1 MADMRFTPAQQC
13 AINSRRSTVL
23 VSAAAGSGKTRV
35 LTERLMAYLTDEEH
49 PVDIDRFLVITFT
62 KAAAGELR
70 SRILSGIAAE
80 TAAHPQFRRQTALC
94 ARAQIGTIHAFC
106 GNLLREHCAAAALS
120 PDFQIADEN
129 QTTALK
135 AATLEKVLEAAYADI
150 DTDEALRALA
160 DTVGAGRDDKRLAEL
175 ILQLYEKMQ
184 SHARPEQW
192 AARQIELLDLN
203 GVTDI
208 AETPWGAELLGAAK
222 QSADYWCDALDRLR
236 ADVAAYDWLEKAYGD
251 SIEETGETLR
261 AARRAMD
268 SGWDA
273 AHAALAAVTFPRLGT
288 VRNPPEPEAKER
300 AQNARTKCKK
310 AVEKLQKQFSQRSEK
325 MLNDLRAAAPA
336 MVRLLRLTMKF
347 TDAYAAE
354 KKRRDLVDYADLEHM
369 AARLLTNE
377 DGTPSALAKTVS
389 ERFREILVDEYQ
401 DVSEVQDLIFRAVS
415 REEKNLFFV
424 GDVKQSIYRFRLAD
438 PGLFLAKYDAFTPAE
453 RAEGDES
460 RRILL
465 QENFRSR
472 GAVLDACNHV
482 FRSIMSRAL
491 GELDYDDDA
500 ALKCGLPEMQGGEKA
515 ELCITQLP
523 DPAEG
528 PGLEKHALE
537 AAFVAERMVELNHQG
552 VAWGDMVILLR
563 SANSVGPIYREALT
577 ARGIPVQS
585 EQGGGFFES
594 LEISMV
600 RSLLAVIDNPHQ
612 DVPLVAALTS
622 PLFGF
627 DADALAAVRESDR
640 AHDFY
645 TALLKRAE
653 TDDTAK
659 AAVETIAR
667 YRRLAPDS
675 ALTALLWQIYDDRDL
690 MALCSAMPDGDQ
702 RRANLHRLLALS
714 ESFERTGHQGL
725 HRFTQWLD
733 QQAEQGREPGAA
745 APAQQSVK
753 IMSIHRSKGLEFR
766 VVFLCDLNRQFNKS
780 DATVAVLV
788 HPKLGLG
795 PKRYDLARGISYP
808 TFARSAIAQRLNR
821 ETLSEEMR
829 LLYVAMTRA
838 KDRLILTGTTADAEG
853 LRQKLALDNAA
864 PIPPEVLQT
873 AVSPLYWLLQAALL
887 PGGEDVFSIRIV
899 EPGTEAEEAR
909 RADAL
914 TEPQDADPAALE
926 ALEAALTFT
935 DPHAAASALPSKVT
949 ATELKH
955 AGISDPETDGAALLG
970 ARRRTFRMPD
980 FREEDKPLTAT
991 ERGTATHRVLQY
1003 LRFTDA
1009 GSEDAVRAQI
1019 ASLVRAGYLSERDA
1033 RAVKVDSVRSLMR
1046 SPLGA
1051 RLYAAEQAG
1060 TVRREF
1066 RFSLL
1071 FAANRLLGG
1080 EVTDEVLLQGVV
1092 DCWWEEDDGVVI
1104 LDYKTDR
1111 IPKDAVPE
1119 RTAYYASQLRAY
1131 GEAMA
1136 RITGKPVKERLL
1148 FFLHNGEI
1156 SAVEESL

>member
-1 MADMRFTPAQQC
+1 MADMQFTPAQQC
-13 AINSRRSTVL
+13 AIDSRQSTVL

-35 LTERLMAYLTDEEH
+35 LTERLMAYLTDGAH

-70 SRILSGIAAE
+70 SRILSGIAAN
-80 TAAHPQFRRQTALC
+80 TAAHPELRRQTALC
-94 ARAQIGTIHAFC
+94 ARAQIGTIHSFC

-192 AARQIELLDLN
+192 AAEQIELLDLT
-203 GVTDI
+203 GVTDV
-208 AETPWGAELLGAAK
+208 AETTWGKELLDAAK
-222 QSADYWCDALDRLR
+222 QSADYWCAALDRLR
-236 ADVAAYDWLEKAYGD
+236 ADVAAYSWLDAAYGD
-251 SIEETGETLR
+251 SIDETGETFR

-273 AHAALAAVTFPRLGT
+273 AHYALAAVTFPKLGR
-288 VRNPPEPEAKER
+288 VVKPPEPEAKDR
-300 AQNARTKCKK
+300 AKNARDRCKK
-310 AVEKLQKQFSQRSEK
+310 AVEKLQKQFSQTSEK
-325 MLNDLRAAAPA
+325 MLDDLRAAAPA
-336 MVRLLRLTMKF
+336 MVRLLRLTMRF

-354 KKRRDLVDYADLEHM
+354 KRRRDLVDYADLEHM

-415 REEKNLFFV
+415 RDEKNLFFV

-438 PGLFLAKYDAFTPAE
+438 PTLFLAKYDAFTAAE

-465 QENFRSR
+465 HENFRSR
-472 GAVLDACNHV
+472 GAVLSACNHV
-482 FRSIMSRAL
+482 FRNIMSRAL
-491 GELDYDDDA
+491 GELSYDDDA
-500 ALKCGLPEMQGGEKA
+500 ALKCGLPEMEGGEKA
-515 ELCITQLP
+515 ELCLVQLP
-523 DPAEG
+523 GTAEG
-528 PGLEKHALE
+528 PGPEKHALE
-537 AAFVAERMVELNHQG
+537 AQYVAGRMIELNNQG
-552 VAWGDMVILLR
+552 VPWGDMVILLR

-627 DADALAAVRESDR
+627 NADALAAVRESDR
-640 AHDFY
+640 THDFY
-645 TALLKRAE
+645 TALCKRAE
-653 TDDTAK
+653 TDGAAK
-659 AAVETIAR
+659 AAVETIAL

-714 ESFERTGHQGL
+714 ESFERTGYQGL
-725 HRFTQWLD
+725 HRFVQWLD
-733 QQAEQGREPGAA
+733 QQEEQGREPGAA
-745 APAQQSVK
+745 APAAQSVK
-753 IMSIHRSKGLEFR
+753 IMSIHRSKGLEFP

-780 DATVAVLV
+780 DSSAAVLV

-808 TFARSAIAQRLNR
+808 TFARNAIAQRLNR

-838 KDRLILTGTTADAEG
+838 KDRLILTGTAADAEG
-853 LRQKLALDNAA
+853 LKQKLALDAVS
-864 PIPPEVLQT
+864 PLPPEVLQT

-887 PGGEDVFSIRIV
+887 PGGEDVFDLRIV
-899 EPGTEAEEAR
+899 EPEAETEASA

-914 TEPQDADPAALE
+914 CTPPAADPAALE
-926 ALEAALTFT
+926 ALETALTFS
-935 DPHAAASALPSKVT
+935 DPHAAAAALPSKVT
-949 ATELKH
+949 ATELKR
-955 AGISDPETDGAALLG
+955 AGFADPEEDGAALLG

-980 FREEDKPLTAT
+980 FREEDKPLTPT

-1003 LRFTDA
+1003 LHFTDA
-1009 GSEDAVRAQI
+1009 ETDDAVRAQI
-1019 ASLVRAGYLSERDA
+1019 ADLVRAGYLSERDA
-1033 RAVKVDSVRSLMR
+1033 RAVKVDAVRSLMR
-1046 SPLGA
+1046 SPLGK
-1051 RLYAAEQAG
+1051 RLYAAEEAG

-1071 FAANRLLGG
+1071 FPANRLFGG
-1080 EVTDEVLLQGVV
+1080 EVADEVLLQGVV
-1092 DCWWEEDDGVVI
+1092 DCWWEEPDGVVI

-1111 IPKDAVPE
+1111 IPRDAVPE
-1119 RTAYYASQLRAY
+1119 RTAYYAGQLRAY

-1148 FFLHNGEI
+1148 FFLHNGVVSEV
-1156 SAVEESL
+1156 SED

>member
-1 MADMRFTPAQQC
+1 H
-13 AINSRRSTVL
+13 N
-23 VSAAAGSGKTRV
+23 
-35 LTERLMAYLTDEEH
+35 
-49 PVDIDRFLVITFT
+49 
-62 KAAAGELR
+62 
-70 SRILSGIAAE
+70 
-80 TAAHPQFRRQTALC
+80 
-94 ARAQIGTIHAFC
+94 
-106 GNLLREHCAAAALS
+106 
-120 PDFQIADEN
+120 
-129 QTTALK
+129 
-135 AATLEKVLEAAYADI
+135 
-150 DTDEALRALA
+150 ALA
-160 DTVGAGRDDKRLAEL
+160 E
-175 ILQLYEKMQ
+175 
-184 SHARPEQW
+184 
-192 AARQIELLDLN
+192 
-203 GVTDI
+203 
-208 AETPWGAELLGAAK
+208 
-222 QSADYWCDALDRLR
+222 
-236 ADVAAYDWLEKAYGD
+236 
-251 SIEETGETLR
+251 
-261 AARRAMD
+261 
-268 SGWDA
+268 
-273 AHAALAAVTFPRLGT
+273 VTFPTLGRV
-288 VRNPPEPEAKER
+288 VRPPEPEARDR
-300 AQNARTKCKK
+300 AKATREKCKN
-310 AVEKLQKQFSQRSEK
+310 AAAKLKKQFSLPSEK
-325 MLNDLRAAAPA
+325 MLDDLRAAAPA
-336 MVRLLRLTMKF
+336 MVRLLKLTLRF
-347 TDAYAAE
+347 SDAYAAE
-354 KKRRDLVDYADLEHM
+354 KNRRDLVDYADLEHM
-369 AARLLTNE
+369 AARLLTTE
-377 DGTPSALAKTVS
+377 DGAPSALARTIS
-389 ERFREILVDEYQ
+389 ERFHEILVDEYQ

-415 REEKNLFFV
+415 RDEKNLFLV

-438 PGLFLAKYDAFTPAE
+438 PGLFLAKYDAFAPAE
-453 RAEGDES
+453 QARGDES

-491 GELDYDDDA
+491 GERDYDDDA
-500 ALKCGLPEMQGGEKA
+500 ALKCGLPEMEGGEKA
-515 ELCITQLP
+515 ELCLVQLP

-653 TDDTAK
+653 TDNTAK

-753 IMSIHRSKGLEFR
+753 IMSIHRSKGLEFP

-780 DATVAVLV
+780 DATAAVLV

-887 PGGEDVFSIRIV
+887 PGGEEVFSIRIV
-899 EPGTEAEEAR
+899 EPGTEAEAAQ
-909 RADAL
+909 RAAAL

-926 ALEAALTFT
+926 ALEAALTFA

-1071 FAANRLLGG
+1071 FRANRLFGG

>member
-1 MADMRFTPAQQC
+1 MTFTPAQQC
-13 AINSRRSTVL
+13 AIDSRRSTVL

-35 LTERLMAYLTDEEH
+35 LTERLMAYLTDETH
-49 PVDIDRFLVITFT
+49 PEDIDRFLVITFT

-80 TAAHPQFRRQTALC
+80 TAAHPELRRQTALC
-94 ARAQIGTIHAFC
+94 ARAQIGTIHSFC

-192 AARQIELLDLN
+192 AARQIELLDLT

-208 AETPWGAELLGAAK
+208 AETPWGAQLLEAAE
-222 QSADYWCDALDRLR
+222 QTADYWCDALDRLR
-236 ADVAAYDWLEKAYGD
+236 ADVASYDWLEKAYGASLD
-251 SIEETGETLR
+251 ETGETLR
-261 AARRAMD
+261 EARRAMNR
-268 SGWDA
+268 GWDA
-273 AHAALAAVTFPRLGT
+273 AAAALAAVTFPKLGS
-288 VRNPPEPEAKER
+288 VRNPPEPEVRDRAK
-300 AQNARTKCKK
+300 AAREKCKK
-310 AVEKLQKQFSQRSEK
+310 AVEKLRKQFSQSSEK
-325 MLNDLRAAAPA
+325 MLSDLRDAAPA

-415 REEKNLFFV
+415 RDEKNLFFV

-453 RAEGDES
+453 QAVGDES

-472 GAVLDACNHV
+472 GAVLNACNHV

-500 ALKCGLPEMQGGEKA
+500 ALKCGLAQMQGGEKA
-515 ELCITQLP
+515 ELCLVQLP

-528 PGLEKHALE
+528 PGPQKTALE
-537 AAFVAERMVELNHQG
+537 AAYVAERMLQLNREG
-552 VAWGDMVILLR
+552 VPWGDMVILLR
-563 SANSVGPIYREALT
+563 SANSIGPVYREALT

-600 RSLLAVIDNPHQ
+600 RALLAVTDNPHQ

-640 AHDFY
+640 EHDFY
-645 TALLKRAE
+645 TALCER
-653 TDDTAK
+653 AK
-659 AAVETIAR
+659 ADDAAKSAVETIAR

-675 ALTALLWQIYDDRDL
+675 TLTALLWQIYDDRDL

-702 RRANLHRLLALS
+702 RRARLNRLLALA
-714 ESFERTGHQGL
+714 ETFERTGYQGL

-733 QQAEQGREPGAA
+733 QQEAQGREPGA
-745 APAQQSVK
+745 PSSAQQSVK
-753 IMSIHRSKGLEFR
+753 IMSIHRSKGLEFP
-766 VVFLCDLNRQFNKS
+766 VVFLCDLNRRFNKS
-780 DATVAVLV
+780 DSTAAVLV

-808 TFARSAIAQRLNR
+808 TFARSAIAQRLDR

-838 KDRLILTGTTADAEG
+838 KDRLILTGTLADAEG
-853 LRQKLALDNAA
+853 TKQKLALDAA
-864 PIPPEVLQT
+864 SPLPPEVLQT
-873 AVSPLYWLLQAALL
+873 AASPLSWLLQAALL
-887 PGGEDVFSIRIV
+887 PGGEDVFAVQIV
-899 EPGTEAEEAR
+899 EQEAAAEIS

-914 TEPQDADPAALE
+914 CTPEDAAPEALAALGE
-926 ALEAALTFT
+926 ALTFS
-935 DPHAAASALPSKVT
+935 DPHAAAAALPSKVT
-949 ATELKH
+949 ATELKRE
-955 AGISDPETDGAALLG
+955 GFSDPETDGAALLG

-980 FREEDKPLTAT
+980 FREEEKPLSPT

-1003 LRFTDA
+1003 LRFTEAETD
-1009 GSEDAVRAQI
+1009 DAVKAQI

-1033 RAVKVDSVRSLMR
+1033 RAVKVDSVRTLMV

-1051 RLYAAEQAG
+1051 RLRRAEQEG

-1071 FAANRLLGG
+1071 FPASRFFGG
-1080 EVTDEVLLQGVV
+1080 GVTDEVLLQGVV
-1092 DCWWEEDDGVVI
+1092 DCWWEEADGIVI

-1111 IPKDAVPE
+1111 IPETAVPE
-1119 RTAYYASQLRAY
+1119 RTAYYAEQLRAY

-1148 FFLHNGEI
+1148 FFLHNG
-1156 SAVEESL
+1156 AVTQVTK

>member
-13 AINSRRSTVL
+13 AIDSRASTVL

-35 LTERLMAYLTDEEH
+35 LTERLMAYLTDEAH

-70 SRILSGIAAE
+70 SRILAGIAAN
-80 TAAHPQFRRQTALC
+80 TAEHPELRRQTALC
-94 ARAQIGTIHAFC
+94 ARAQIGTIHSFC

-150 DTDEALRALA
+150 DTDDALRALA

-175 ILQLYEKMQ
+175 VLQLYEKMQ
-184 SHARPEQW
+184 SHARPERW
-192 AARQIELLDLN
+192 AAEQIELLDLT

-208 AETPWGAELLGAAK
+208 AETPWGAELLEAAK
-222 QSADYWCDALDRLR
+222 QSADYWCAALDRLR
-236 ADVAAYDWLEKAYGD
+236 ADAAAYSWLDAAYGP
-251 SIEETGETLR
+251 SIDETGETFR

-268 SGWDA
+268 LGWDA
-273 AHAALAAVTFPRLGT
+273 AHHALAAVTFPKLGR
-288 VRNPPEPEAKER
+288 VVKPPEPEAKDR
-300 AQNARTKCKK
+300 VKNARDQCKK
-310 AVEKLQKQFSQRSEK
+310 AVEKLQKQFSQSSEK
-325 MLNDLRAAAPA
+325 MLDDLRAAAPA

-354 KKRRDLVDYADLEHM
+354 KRRRDLVDYSDLEHM
-369 AARLLTNE
+369 TARLLTNE

-401 DVSEVQDLIFRAVS
+401 DVSEVQDLIFRALS

-453 RAEGDES
+453 RAEGGES

-472 GAVLDACNHV
+472 GAVLHACNHV
-482 FRSIMSRAL
+482 FRNIMSRSL
-491 GELDYDDDA
+491 GELSYDDDA
-500 ALKCGLPEMQGGEKA
+500 ALKCGLPEMEGGEKA

-523 DPAEG
+523 GPAEG
-528 PGLEKHALE
+528 PGPEKRALE
-537 AAFVAERMVELNHQG
+537 AAYVAERMIELNNQG
-552 VAWGDMVILLR
+552 VPWGDMVILLR

-600 RSLLAVIDNPHQ
+600 RALLAVIDNPHQ

-627 DADALAAVRESDR
+627 EADALSAVRESDR
-640 AHDFY
+640 THDFY
-645 TALLKRAE
+645 TALCKRAE
-653 TDDTAK
+653 TDDAAK
-659 AAVETIAR
+659 DAVETIAR

-714 ESFERTGHQGL
+714 ESFERTGYQGL
-725 HRFTQWLD
+725 HRFVH
-733 QQAEQGREPGAA
+733 QQEEQGREPGAA
-745 APAQQSVK
+745 SPAAQSVK
-753 IMSIHRSKGLEFR
+753 IMSIHRSKGLEFP
-766 VVFLCDLNRQFNKS
+766 VVFLCDLNHQFNKS
-780 DATVAVLV
+780 DSAAAVLV

-808 TFARSAIAQRLNR
+808 TFARNAIAQRLNR

-838 KDRLILTGTTADAEG
+838 KDRLILTGTLADAEG
-853 LRQKLALDNAA
+853 TMQKLRQSAVSPL
-864 PIPPEVLQT
+864 PPEVLKT
-873 AVSPLYWLLQAALL
+873 AVSPLHWLLQAALL
-887 PGGEDVFSIRIV
+887 PGGEDVFDLRIV
-899 EPGTEAEEAR
+899 EPETETEAAAR
-909 RADAL
+909 VDAL
-914 TEPQDADPAALE
+914 CEPDAPDPAALD
-926 ALEAALTFT
+926 ALAQALTFT
-935 DPHAAASALPSKVT
+935 DPHAAAAALPSKVT
-949 ATELKH
+949 ATELKRS
-955 AGISDPETDGAALLG
+955 GIADPEADGAALLG

-980 FREEDKPLTAT
+980 FREEDKPLTPT

-1003 LRFTDA
+1003 LHFTDA
-1009 GSEDAVRAQI
+1009 KTDDAVKAQI
-1019 ASLVRAGYLSERDA
+1019 AALVRAGYLSERDA

-1051 RLYAAEQAG
+1051 RLYAAEEAG
-1060 TVRREF
+1060 AVRREF

-1071 FAANRLLGG
+1071 FPANRLFGG

-1092 DCWWEEDDGVVI
+1092 DCWWEEDDGIVI

-1148 FFLHNGEI
+1148 FFLHNGEV
-1156 SAVEESL
+1156 SEVGEE

>member
-13 AINSRRSTVL
+13 AIDSRASTVL

-35 LTERLMAYLTDEEH
+35 LTERLMAYLTDAEH

-70 SRILSGIAAE
+70 SRILSGIAE
-80 TAAHPQFRRQTALC
+80 NTAAHPELRRQTALC
-94 ARAQIGTIHAFC
+94 SRAQIGTIHSFC

-150 DTDEALRALA
+150 DTDDALRALA
-160 DTVGAGRDDKRLAEL
+160 DTVGAGRDDRRLAEL

-192 AARQIELLDLN
+192 AARQIALLDLA
-203 GVTDI
+203 GVTDVS
-208 AETPWGAELLGAAK
+208 ETPWGAELLESAR
-222 QSADYWCDALDRLR
+222 QSADYWCAALDRMR
-236 ADVAAYDWLEKAYGD
+236 ADTTVYDWLESAYGP
-251 SIEETGETLR
+251 SIDATGETLR

-268 SGWDA
+268 AGWDA
-273 AHAALAAVTFPRLGT
+273 AAQALAAVTFPRLGT
-288 VRNPPEPEAKER
+288 VRNPPDGEARDRVKIPR
-300 AQNARTKCKK
+300 DRCKK
-310 AVEKLQKQFSQRSEK
+310 AVEKLQKQFSQSSEK
-325 MLNDLRAAAPA
+325 MLDDLRASAPA
-336 MVRLLRLTMKF
+336 MVRLLQLTMRF

-354 KKRRDLVDYADLEHM
+354 KRRRDIVDYSDLEHM

-377 DGTPSALAKTVS
+377 DNTPSALARTIS

-415 REEKNLFFV
+415 RDEKNLFFV

-438 PGLFLAKYDAFTPAE
+438 PGLFLAKYDAFAPAE
-453 RAEGDES
+453 QAHGDES

-472 GAVLDACNHV
+472 GAVLSACNHV
-482 FRSIMSRAL
+482 FRNIMSRAL
-491 GELDYDDDA
+491 GEISYDDDA
-500 ALKCGLPEMQGGEKA
+500 ALKCGLAEMAGGEKA
-515 ELCITQLP
+515 ELCLVQLP
-523 DPAEG
+523 GPAEG
-528 PGLEKHALE
+528 PGPEKRALE
-537 AAFVAERMVELNHQG
+537 AAYVAERMLELNNQG
-552 VAWGDMVILLR
+552 VPWGDMVILLR
-563 SANSVGPIYREALT
+563 SANKAGPIYREALT

-600 RSLLAVIDNPHQ
+600 RALLAVIDNPHQ

-627 DADALAAVRESDR
+627 DADTLAAVRECDR
-640 AHDFY
+640 THDFC
-645 TALLKRAE
+645 TALCKRAE
-653 TDDTAK
+653 QDETVRD
-659 AAVETIAR
+659 AVETIAR

-714 ESFERTGHQGL
+714 ESFERTGYQGL
-725 HRFTQWLD
+725 HRFVQWLD
-733 QQAEQGREPGAA
+733 QQEEQGREPGAA
-745 APAQQSVK
+745 VQAPQSVK
-753 IMSIHRSKGLEFR
+753 IMSIHRSKGLEFP
-766 VVFLCDLNRQFNKS
+766 VVFLCDLNRKFNKTDS
-780 DATVAVLV
+780 SAAVLV

-795 PKRYDLARGISYP
+795 PKRYDLSRGISYP
-808 TFARSAIAQRLNR
+808 TFARNAIAQRLTR
-821 ETLSEEMR
+821 ETFSEEMR

-838 KDRLILTGTTADAEG
+838 KDRLILTGTLADAEG
-853 LRQKLALDNAA
+853 TKQKLGQSAVSPL
-864 PIPPEVLQT
+864 PPEVLQT
-873 AVSPLYWLLQAALL
+873 AYSPLYWLLQAALL
-887 PGGEDVFSIRIV
+887 PGGEDVFTIRIV
-899 EPGTEAEEAR
+899 EPGAETEAAA

-914 TEPQDADPAALE
+914 CEPEEADPAALE
-926 ALEAALTFT
+926 ALRTALTFT
-935 DPHAAASALPSKVT
+935 DPHAAAAALPSKVT
-949 ATELKH
+949 ATELKR
-955 AGISDPETDGAALLG
+955 AGLHDPEEDGAALLR

-980 FREEDKPLTAT
+980 FREAKKPLTPT

-1003 LRFTDA
+1003 LRFTDT
-1009 GSEDAVRAQI
+1009 ETDDAVRTQI
-1019 ASLVRAGYLSERDA
+1019 AALVRSGYLSERDA
-1033 RAVKVDSVRSLMR
+1033 RAVKVDSVRSLMA
-1046 SPLGA
+1046 SALGP
-1051 RLYAAEQAG
+1051 RLRNAEQEG

-1071 FAANRLLGG
+1071 FPANRLFGG

-1092 DCWWEEDDGVVI
+1092 DCWWEEPDGVVI

-1111 IPKDAVPE
+1111 IPREAVPE

-1148 FFLHNGEI
+1148 FFLHNGEV
-1156 SAVEESL
+1156 SQVTK

>member
-1 MADMRFTPAQQC
+1 MADMHFTPAQQC
-13 AINSRRSTVL
+13 AIDSRHSTVL

-35 LTERLMAYLTDEEH
+35 LTERLMAYLTDRDH

-80 TAAHPQFRRQTALC
+80 TAAHPELRRQTALC
-94 ARAQIGTIHAFC
+94 ARAQIGTIHSFC
-106 GNLLREHCAAAALS
+106 GSLLREHCAAAALS

-150 DTDEALRALA
+150 ETDDALRALA
-160 DTVGAGRDDKRLAEL
+160 DSVGAGRDDRRLAEL

-192 AARQIELLDLN
+192 AARQIALLDLT
-203 GVTDI
+203 GVADI
-208 AETPWGAELLGAAK
+208 AETPWGTALLEAAK
-222 QSADYWCDALDRLR
+222 RTADYWCAALDRLR
-236 ADVAAYDWLEKAYGD
+236 ADVKAYDWLEKAYGE
-251 SIEETGETLR
+251 SIDETGETFR

-268 SGWDA
+268 RGWDA
-273 AHAALAAVTFPRLGT
+273 AAEALAAVTFPRLGT
-288 VRNPPEPEAKER
+288 VRNAPEPEAKDR
-300 AQNARTKCKK
+300 AQNTRTKCKK
-310 AVEKLQKQFSQRSEK
+310 AVEKLQKQFSQGSEK
-325 MLNDLRAAAPA
+325 MLSDLADAAPA
-336 MVRLLRLTMKF
+336 MVRLLRLTLRF
-347 TDAYAAE
+347 SDAYAAE

-438 PGLFLAKYDAFTPAE
+438 PGLFLSKYDAFTPAE
-453 RAEGDES
+453 QAEGDES

-500 ALKCGLPEMQGGEKA
+500 ALKCGLDEMKGGEKA
-515 ELCITQLP
+515 ELCLVQLP
-523 DPAEG
+523 GPAEG
-528 PGLEKHALE
+528 PGPEKTALE
-537 AAFVAERMVELNHQG
+537 AAYVAERMLELNNRG
-552 VAWGDMVILLR
+552 VPWGDMVILLR
-563 SANSVGPIYREALT
+563 SANSVGPVYREALT

-612 DVPLVAALTS
+612 DVPLLAALTS

-640 AHDFY
+640 THDFY
-645 TALLKRAE
+645 TALCRRAE
-653 TDDTAK
+653 TDNAAK
-659 AAVETIAR
+659 DAVETIAR

-702 RRANLHRLLALS
+702 RRARLNRLLALS
-714 ESFERTGHQGL
+714 ESFERTGYQGL

-733 QQAEQGREPGAA
+733 QQEAQGREPGSA

-753 IMSIHRSKGLEFR
+753 IMSIHRSKGLEFP
-766 VVFLCDLNRQFNKS
+766 VVFLCDLNRRFNKS
-780 DATVAVLV
+780 DSTAAVLV

-808 TFARSAIAQRLNR
+808 TFARSAIAQTLDR

-838 KDRLILTGTTADAEG
+838 KDRLILTGTLADAEG
-853 LRQKLALDNAA
+853 TKQKLALDAEA
-864 PIPPEVLQT
+864 PLAPEVLQ
-873 AVSPLYWLLQAALL
+873 AAASPLHWLLQAALL
-887 PGGEDVFSIRIV
+887 PGGEDVFSIQIV
-899 EPGTEAEEAR
+899 EPEAEAEAAE
-909 RADAL
+909 RADAMCQ
-914 TEPQDADPAALE
+914 PHDADPAALA
-926 ALEAALTFT
+926 ALRDALTFT
-935 DPHAAASALPSKVT
+935 DPHAAAAALPSKVT
-949 ATELKH
+949 ATELKR
-955 AGISDPETDGAALLG
+955 AGFLNPEEDGASLLL

-980 FREEDKPLTAT
+980 FREEEKPLTAT

-1009 GSEDAVRAQI
+1009 ETDEAVKAQI

-1033 RAVKVDSVRSLMR
+1033 RAVKVDAVRNLM
-1046 SPLGA
+1046 SSALGH
-1051 RLYAAEQAG
+1051 RLREAEKAG

-1071 FAANRLLGG
+1071 FPANRLFGG
-1080 EVTDEVLLQGVV
+1080 TVTDEVLLQGVV
-1092 DCWWEEDDGVVI
+1092 DCWWEEEDGIVI

-1111 IPKDAVPE
+1111 IGPDAVAE
-1119 RTAYYASQLRAY
+1119 RTEYYAAQLRAY

-1136 RITGKPVKERLL
+1136 RITGQPVKERLL
-1148 FFLHNGEI
+1148 FFLHNGVAT
-1156 SAVEESL
+1156 AVEE